1 MPGPPLGPTTTT
13 LDAEALLEI
22 NRLRLVARVV
32 SNVAHDINNAL
43 QVISGSAELL
53 APRSEL
59 GQAEQRRIQTI
70 STQTARAAMA
80 LDRLS
85 AYSRAD
91 RADPQVVD
99 LSELAETAVALRDF
113 TLHGARVAVTIEGA
127 VPPYRASVGRSRILQ
142 VFLNVLL
149 NAEEALKNRRDG
161 TIHITVS
168 RSGADCEVSF
178 ADNGPGIDGDAPCR
192 LNDPVVLPPLGPGLT
207 GIGLWVSAWIAAQH
221 HGRLDIGPPTGSG
234 TSVTLVVPAA

>member
-1 MPGPPLGPTTTT
+1 MPGPLSGPTSTT

-43 QVISGSAELL
+43 QVIGGSAELL
-53 APRSEL
+53 SVRSEM
-59 GQAEQRRIQTI
+59 GEAEQRRIHTI
-70 STQTARAAMA
+70 SAQTGRAAMA

-85 AYSRAD
+85 AYSRGD
-91 RADPQVVD
+91 RAALQVVD
-99 LSELAETAVALRDF
+99 LSELAETAVALRDY
-113 TLHGARVAVTIEGA
+113 TLHGARVAVTIERA
-127 VPPYRASVGRSRILQ
+127 APPYRASVSRSRILQ

-161 TIHITVS
+161 TIHIMVA

-178 ADNGPGIDGDAPCR
+178 EDNGPGIGGDAPCR
-192 LNDPVVLPPLGPGLT
+192 LNDPERLPPLGPGLS

-221 HGRLDIGPPTGSG
+221 HGRLEIAAPAGSG
-234 TSVTLVVPAA
+234 TSVTLVVPGV